1 MKTHCYATI
10 VDAKERIA
18 ERYNITDDLIVEFMD
33 FLKSL
38 GHFEQVSAPNHS
50 YEFRES
56 DIDYVGVFCARY
68 EISR

>member
-10 VDAKERIA
+10 NDAKERIA
-18 ERYNITDDLIVEFMD
+18 ERYAISPELLVEFID

-50 YEFRES
+50 FELRES